1 MNRIVR
7 EHYPV
12 SKLPEDL
19 RKEFPG
25 QEEVTLTLEVPS
37 SETSSDQ
44 FNSRAGDPSNYPELR
59 RTGVRGGNLSR
70 LKHFRR
76 SNYKTID
83 EINDYVGSL
92 RDEWAHRER

>member
-19 RKEFPG
+19 RDGFEDQDFVNVIVDATDTLRQPASTVDEIAWPRPEENGEQSQFGG
-25 QEEVTLTLEVPS
+25 Q
-37 SETSSDQ
+37 
-44 FNSRAGDPSNYPELR
+44 F
-59 RTGVRGGNLSR
+59 
-70 LKHFRR
+70 LKFRHLRR
-76 SNYKTID
+76 SNYRTIE
-83 EINDYVGSL
+83 EINDYVSGL